1 MRRQKTSVELHP
13 FDNLNIGLAAA
24 ALFNRDHPIF
34 TDFEK
39 CFGED
44 LTDRRVVIARDCG
57 DLLDFFPILVVNLLR
72 LLTNLGRNCL
82 TGRCDSARE
91 CHRICT
97 RRNHLQ
103 TLAINRFGENGRGRG
118 SITCDVVGLAC
129 RLFDELAG
137 EILVRVIQFDIFGDS
152 HTVFRDLWRTPALI
166 QNGVATA
173 RSQGAANGS
182 CQL

>member
-1 MRRQKTSVELHP
+1 MGRQKTSVELHP

-24 ALFNRDHPIF
+24 TLFNRDHPVF

-44 LTDRRVVIARDCG
+44 LTDRGVVIARDCG
-57 DLLDFFPILVVNLLR
+57 DLLDLFSILVVDLLR
-72 LLTNLGRNCL
+72 LLTNLGRNRL
-82 TGRCDSARE
+82 TRRCDSARE
-91 CHRICT
+91 RHRIRT

-103 TLAINRFGENGRGRG
+103 TLAIDRFGENGRGRG

-166 QNGVATA
+166 QNGVAA
-173 RSQGAANGS
+173 AWSQGAADGS
-182 CQL
+182 CQF

>member
-24 ALFNRDHPIF
+24 ALFNRDHPVF

-44 LTDRRVVIARDCG
+44 LTDRRVIIARDCG
-57 DLLDFFPILVVNLLR
+57 DLLDFFSILVVNLLR

-118 SITCDVVGLAC
+118 SVPGYIGGLAGD
-129 RLFDELAG
+129 LTDELG
-137 EILVRVIQFDIFGDS
+137 THVLVGIL
-152 HTVFRDLWRTPALI
+152 
-166 QNGVATA
+166 
-173 RSQGAANGS
+173 
-182 CQL
+182 